1 MSSIIRPTPRQRTRR
16 LVVLAAALFAII
28 VPLVQNLA
36 GLGLNQA
43 EFAADG
49 NSTLRVAGYAFS
61 IWGLIYIGLLA

>member
-36 GLGLNQA
+36 G
-43 EFAADG
+43 
-49 NSTLRVAGYAFS
+49 
-61 IWGLIYIGLLA
+61 